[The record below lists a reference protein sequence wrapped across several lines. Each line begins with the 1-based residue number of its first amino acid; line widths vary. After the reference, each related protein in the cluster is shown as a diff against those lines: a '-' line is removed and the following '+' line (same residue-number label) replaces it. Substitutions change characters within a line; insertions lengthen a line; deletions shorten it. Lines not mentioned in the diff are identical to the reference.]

1 MAVPYK
7 RFLLA
12 IYNPVVNRLKHYW
25 KWGCVYLTQPWSSC
39 SVCGRSGPKRY
50 APEAVP
56 EALIQMWGLDEDGAR
71 AIRSK
76 ESLICPWCGSKYRG
90 RRLASVL
97 LHEMSRK
104 SYQYKSLRELACAKE
119 SDRQPILILN
129 WIDGLSE
136 ILKGVPNVVQTE
148 FFDGVT
154 SGEIHK
160 GIRHEDAQ
168 KLTFPDATFW
178 CVISSE
184 TLEHIPDLE
193 KALSEI
199 RRVLVPGGFHLFT
212 VPLKN
217 SVERTETRSV
227 LDSDGQIV
235 DQIKPRLHHPGGTWG
250 WPVFT
255 EFGNDFVEV
264 LRKKGFMVCVD
275 RQELS
280 ELTVSQM
287 SSICPV
293 FVVSEQSKSS

>member
-1 MAVPYK
+1 
-7 RFLLA
+7 
-12 IYNPVVNRLKHYW
+12 
-25 KWGCVYLTQPWSSC
+25 
-39 SVCGRSGPKRY
+39 
-50 APEAVP
+50 
-56 EALIQMWGLDEDGAR
+56 MWGLDEDGAR

-76 ESLICPWCGSKYRG
+76 ESLICPWCVSKYRG

-97 LHEMSRK
+97 LHEMSQK
-104 SYQYKSLRELACAKE
+104 SNCYKSLRELANAKE
-119 SDRQPILILN
+119 TDRQPILILN

-154 SGEIHK
+154 PGEIHK

-168 KLTFPDATFW
+168 QLTFPDATFG

-199 RRVLVPGGFHLFT
+199 RRVLSPGGFHLFT

-217 SVERTETRSV
+217 SVERTETRAV

-275 RQELS
+275 RQELP
-280 ELTVSQM
+280 ELTESQM

>member
-1 MAVPYK
+1 M
-7 RFLLA
+7 
-12 IYNPVVNRLKHYW
+12 
-25 KWGCVYLTQPWSSC
+25 
-39 SVCGRSGPKRY
+39 
-50 APEAVP
+50 
-56 EALIQMWGLDEDGAR
+56 
-71 AIRSK
+71 
-76 ESLICPWCGSKYRG
+76 
-90 RRLASVL
+90 ASVL

-104 SYQYKSLRELACAKE
+104 SYQYKSLREIACAKE

-129 WIDGLSE
+129 WIDGLSK

-168 KLTFPDATFW
+168 QLTFPDATFG

-212 VPLKN
+212 IPMKN

-255 EFGNDFVEV
+255 EFGKDFAEV

>member
-7 RFLLA
+7 RLLLS
-12 IYNPVVNRLKHYW
+12 IYNPVVNRLRHYC

-39 SVCGRSGPKRY
+39 SVCGRRGPKRF

-56 EALIQMWGLDEDGAR
+56 ETLIQMWGLDEDGAR

-90 RRLASVL
+90 RRLADVL

-104 SYQYKSLRELACAKE
+104 GHYYRCLRELARSME

-136 ILKGVPNVVQTE
+136 ILKGASNVVQTE

-154 SGEIHK
+154 PGDIHK

-168 KLTFPDATFW
+168 QLTFADATFW

-199 RRVLVPGGFHLFT
+199 RRVLAPGGFHLFT
-212 VPLKN
+212 IPLKN
-217 SVERTETRSV
+217 SVERTETRAV

-255 EFGNDFVEV
+255 EFGGDLTEI
-264 LRKKGFMVCVD
+264 LEMKGFVVNVD
-275 RQELS
+275 SNELEEVRIKPLS
-280 ELTVSQM
+280 PT
-287 SSICPV
+287 CPV
-293 FVVSEQSKSS
+293 FKVV